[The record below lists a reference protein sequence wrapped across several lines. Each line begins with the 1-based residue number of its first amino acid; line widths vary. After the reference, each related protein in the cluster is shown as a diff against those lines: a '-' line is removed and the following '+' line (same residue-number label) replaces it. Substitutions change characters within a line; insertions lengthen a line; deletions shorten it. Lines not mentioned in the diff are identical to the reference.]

1 MISPSEVKSLVEANR
16 GMAYRAA
23 YRARI
28 STGTR
33 LDLDELAAE
42 GLLGLVQAA
51 TRYRPELGA
60 WFPSYASRRVKG
72 QIYDRIR
79 ADRDWTLDELPDDY
93 REEADT
99 RPRPD
104 ELAEAEDRKREVR
117 AAVSRLPAAERE
129 VITAYHLDGRKLRE
143 IAEERGVDDTRISQ
157 IKRAGL
163 ARLRVKLASPTA
175 R

>member
-1 MISPSEVKSLVEANR
+1 MRSPSEVDRLVAENR
-16 GMAYRAA
+16 GMAHRAA
-23 YRARI
+23 YRAKL
-28 STGTR
+28 SSGTR

-60 WFPSYASRRVKG
+60 WFPSYASRRVRG

-79 ADRDWTLDELPDDY
+79 ADKDWLLRDLPDDW
-93 REEADT
+93 REEPDP

-104 ELAEAEDRKREVR
+104 ELAEAEDRKRWIR
-117 AAVSRLPAAERE
+117 LAVSRLPAAERE